1 MLAPVFWK
9 AVHWFGVDNFKNVLK
24 METTEPKKS
33 PFLIHTFF
41 FLFMN
46 LVPYITHNAAWLLS
60 DITGGNSPDYMQR
73 LLGPQKALYDFL
85 PYAVVLPKTWTFTQV
100 NVFNWWSIPLSDFS
114 SKNVSFVCNQG
125 KV

>member
-1 MLAPVFWK
+1 
-9 AVHWFGVDNFKNVLK
+9 
-24 METTEPKKS
+24 
-33 PFLIHTFF
+33 
-41 FLFMN
+41 MN
-46 LVPYITHNAAWLLS
+46 LVPYMTHNAAWPLS